1 MKRCT
6 LLLALL
12 LCACGGDKK
21 PAASAPLPPP
31 ADPALAKVF
40 DSTCRTCH
48 ANPASGAPQAG
59 DTAAWSKRVAQGKDT
74 LLTHTMSG
82 FQSMPPMG
90 LCMQCDEAQFT
101 ALIEYMSGAK
111 LQ

>member
-6 LLLALL
+6 LLLVLL
-12 LCACGGDKK
+12 LCACGDKTP
-21 PAASAPLPPP
+21 PAAAKAYAPPS
-31 ADPALAKVF
+31 DPALAKIF
-40 DSTCRTCH
+40 DTTCRTCH

-59 DTAAWSKRVAQGKDT
+59 DTAAWSKRMAQGRDT

-101 ALIEYMSGAK
+101 ALIEYMSGVK
-111 LQ
+111 LP